1 MQKLVHFFMLMALCF
16 MILFPSLSVK
26 AEVNEATLGYK
37 ILAKPQNNAKLVD
50 IVEFDVIDGDSLK
63 IELENG
69 DVNTF
74 KLANVYAP
82 KLQHPVTGPQSF
94 ANESKARLNELLQ
107 SAKDIKIEFLADEQK
122 DSQGRS
128 LIYLW
133 TDKILVQEVMTTEGL
148 TAYYSQDDANSPYL
162 ETLIFSED
170 YAKRNGLNV
179 WSTNETFGENID
191 VDQYQSNAQNNQVGF
206 SSQDN
211 QAASQNI
218 YFKNCS
224 EAKAAGAAPLY
235 QGEPG
240 YRPQLDRD
248 KDGIACE
255 L

>member
-1 MQKLVHFFMLMALCF
+1 MKKLGRVLGLVALSLVLLM
-16 MILFPSLSVK
+16 PSLTVN
-26 AEVNEATLGYK
+26 AEVNEASLGYK

-50 IVEFDVIDGDSLK
+50 IVEFEVIDGDSLK
-63 IELENG
+63 LELENG
-69 DVNTF
+69 DVKTF

-94 ANESKARLNELLQ
+94 ANESKARLNELLE
-107 SAKDIKIEFLADEQK
+107 SAKDIKIEYLANEQK

-128 LIYLW
+128 LIHLW
-133 TDKILVQEVMTTEGL
+133 TDKILVQEVMTTEGF

-162 ETLIFSED
+162 EPLIFSED

-211 QAASQNI
+211 QAASQDI
-218 YFKNCS
+218 YFNNCS

-240 YRPQLDRD
+240 YRPKLDRD
-248 KDGIACE
+248 NDGIACE

>member
-1 MQKLVHFFMLMALCF
+1 
-16 MILFPSLSVK
+16 MILFPSLTVK
-26 AEVNEATLGYK
+26 AEVNEANLGYK

-94 ANESKARLNELLQ
+94 ANESKARLKELLQ